1 MVPTTPLQFL
11 LEQGPTPVRA
21 FSSLT
26 KRDMAAVNAAVRAS
40 GGGFAIEEHD
50 DYDGYLSLLLSP
62 GQEGRPAYLISGRT
76 GAVDLA
82 EIRGDDMIALG
93 SGFASIGAAM
103 TVLRP
108 ALERGSAPTHNVH
121 RAERLIERHGQDAG
135 LHAAFDADA
144 AGPGARTGWS
154 AILRAIDA
162 RNGRD

>member
-108 ALERGSAPTHNVH
+108 ALDAWFGANAQCPPGRAPDRAAWPCGPARG
-121 RAERLIERHGQDAG
+121 
-135 LHAAFDADA
+135 F
-144 AGPGARTGWS
+144 
-154 AILRAIDA
+154 
-162 RNGRD
+162 